1 MADIAEGPIQFG
13 LDTSEAVFIVQ
24 IIIVVVVNHIFF
36 NLFFMGMED
45 GFAEI
50 DHFTENTERKKN
62 MLNDEIQKH
71 SVLQ

>member
-1 MADIAEGPIQFG
+1 MTDITEGPIQFG

-24 IIIVVVVNHIFF
+24 IIIIVVVNYIFF

-50 DHFTENTERKKN
+50 DHFTKK
-62 MLNDEIQKH
+62 ISSKTR
-71 SVLQ
+71 